1 MTKSPLAIALVLG
14 AFAGLGQAPQGLWGI
29 TLVALSLWFLI
40 PATSAKTALRTGL
53 LFGAGYFAVSLR
65 WIVSPFLIE
74 PASTGWMA
82 PFALILMAIGG
93 GLFWGFA
100 RWASYKIAPNSRLL
114 SALVLV
120 LAELLRSYI
129 FTGFPWALL
138 GHIWI
143 DTPVAQLAAYGGP
156 HLLTAITVGLG
167 YGISLLLNRSW
178 WAVLSPLTLVLALQL
193 FHLPDAPKTSGPTVR
208 LVQPNAKQSEKWDP
222 EKSQIF
228 FNRMLDFTGQ
238 GDVPDLVV
246 WPETAISYLLDY
258 AGPELELVA
267 EAARG
272 APTVLGINRSAGLRY
287 YNAFIVVERGGIVSS
302 IYDKAHIVPFGEFIP
317 GGELLRKI
325 GIDAFAASTGGA
337 FTAGTGAQTVDIT
350 GIGHARPLI
359 CYEGIFAEEMNADT
373 RPRLMILITNDAWFG
388 PDAGPEQHLAQAR
401 LRAIEQGLPMVRVA
415 NTGISAMIDAKGRI
429 TAQIGM
435 NESNFIDATLPPAL
449 NGTIYSRIGDWPFG
463 LALLFAILSCA
474 AICRRNLN

>member
-1 MTKSPLAIALVLG
+1 MLG
-14 AFAGLGQAPQGLWGI
+14 VFAALGQAPQGLWWL
-29 TLVALSLWFLI
+29 TLAALALWFLI
-40 PATSAKTALRTGL
+40 PVTSAKSALRTGL
-53 LFGAGYFAVSLR
+53 LFGVGYFGVSLR
-65 WIVSPFLIE
+65 WIISPFLVE

-82 PFALILMAIGG
+82 PFALILMAVGAG
-93 GLFWGFA
+93 VFWGAA
-100 RWASYKIAPNSRLL
+100 RWCAYKIAPNSRLF
-114 SALVLV
+114 SALMLV

-143 DTPVAQLAAYGGP
+143 DTAIAQLAAYGGP
-156 HLLTAITVGLG
+156 HLLTAITVGLA
-167 YGISLLLNRSW
+167 YAISLLLSRTW
-178 WAVLSPLTLVLALQL
+178 WALLSPAALLLALQPL
-193 FHLPDAPKTSGPTVR
+193 QLAEAPQADGPTVR

-222 EKSQIF
+222 EKSQLF
-228 FNRMLDFTGQ
+228 FDRMLGFTGQ

-258 AGPELELVA
+258 AGPELEQIA
-267 EAARG
+267 DAARG

-287 YNAFIVVERGGIVSS
+287 YNAFIVVERGGTVSS
-302 IYDKAHIVPFGEFIP
+302 IYDKAHIVPFGEFVP
-317 GGELLRKI
+317 GGELLRKV

-337 FTAGTGAQTVDIT
+337 FTAGQGAQTVDIT
-350 GIGHARPLI
+350 GIGQARPLI
-359 CYEGIFAEEMNADT
+359 CYEGIFAEEMNTAT

-435 NESNFIDATLPPAL
+435 NESNYIDAALPPAL
-449 NGTIYSRIGDWPFG
+449 NATVYNRTGDWPIVLG
-463 LALLFAILSCA
+463 LMFSILGCVLRS
-474 AICRRNLN
+474 RRNLN